1 MGSHMLSQKV
11 LFLEFI
17 EYATGVLNPNI
28 KGSPII
34 GFSSDIVKSID
45 IYSNNQPLLDSLIDY
60 LLQENMIMR
69 DLIRGLIVDVD
80 TITLPYKLKNHL
92 DFEKINI
99 VNCCKDTDF
108 IYLFCYILIYN
119 QFRYNC
125 DPLISIK
132 FHGYK
137 EKMNFSVI
145 SNIIKERYFLLSEEQ
160 RDLLRNNLY
169 YTEITFNYNSID

>member
-1 MGSHMLSQKV
+1 MLSQKV

-60 LLQENMIMR
+60 LLQENMFIG
-69 DLIRGLIVDVD
+69 DLTKGLIVDVN

-92 DFEKINI
+92 DFEKN
-99 VNCCKDTDF
+99 
-108 IYLFCYILIYN
+108 
-119 QFRYNC
+119 
-125 DPLISIK
+125 PHS
-132 FHGYK
+132 
-137 EKMNFSVI
+137 
-145 SNIIKERYFLLSEEQ
+145 
-160 RDLLRNNLY
+160 
-169 YTEITFNYNSID
+169 

>member
-1 MGSHMLSQKV
+1 MLSQKV

-34 GFSSDIVKSID
+34 RFSSDIVKSID
-45 IYSNNQPLLDSLIDY
+45 IYSNNQPLLDSLMDY
-60 LLQENMIMR
+60 LLQENQIIS
-69 DLIRGLIVDVD
+69 DLLKGLIVDVN
-80 TITLPYKLKNHL
+80 TITLHYKLKNHL
-92 DFEKINI
+92 DFEKEHI
-99 VNCCKDTDF
+99 VNCSKATD
-108 IYLFCYILIYN
+108 YNQLFYYVLMYN
-119 QFRYNC
+119 QFKHKC

-145 SNIIKERYFLLSEEQ
+145 SNIIKERYFLLSEGQ
-160 RDLLRNNLY
+160 RNILRNNLY
-169 YTEITFNYNSID
+169 YTEITFNYNSIE

>member
-1 MGSHMLSQKV
+1 MLSQKV

-60 LLQENMIMR
+60 LLQENMFIG
-69 DLIRGLIVDVD
+69 DLTKGLIVDVN

-92 DFEKINI
+92 DFEKIHI

-108 IYLFCYILIYN
+108 LDLFYYILMYN
-119 QFRYNC
+119 QFRHKC
-125 DPLISIK
+125 DPFILVK

-137 EKMNFSVI
+137 EKIVFSVI
-145 SNIIKERYFLLSEEQ
+145 SKIIKERYLLLSEEQ

-169 YTEITFNYNSID
+169 YTEITFNYNSIVIG